1 MSGSSG
7 RPIDRRRFLKYA
19 GAGLAAGSLLAS
31 CSPTGGGQ
39 SGQNLRKVTFLFDV
53 TPYGKH
59 GLFYTALDKGFW
71 RENGL
76 DVTIQSAQG
85 SGDNVTK
92 IGAKA
97 AEFGFADTGALILGR
112 AKGARVKEIAM
123 VHYKNLMMVVA
134 LKKFGINTPKDLEG
148 HTFAS
153 TAADAGRVLLPAWAK
168 IAGFDDTKVN
178 LITVDQAAKP
188 GSMVAGQTQGALDYY
203 TAFPAY
209 VSTAKQQNE
218 DVNAILYADYGMD
231 IYNNGVI
238 VHEDTMQGSPD
249 LVRGFLNGVIKGIV
263 YAVEHPDEATDITLK
278 YNPGLSKETA
288 RAQLQIAIDDVM
300 VDEVRRNGVG
310 PMSQDKMQFTLD
322 TISAAYPLE
331 RTVTLDEIYTNDF
344 VPKGQIPKV

>member
-1 MSGSSG
+1 MSGSGG
-7 RPIDRRRFLKYA
+7 RPIDRRSFLKYA
-19 GAGLAAGSLLAS
+19 GAGLAASGLLAG
-31 CSPTGGGQ
+31 CGVTGGGG

-59 GLFYTALDKGFW
+59 GLFYPGLDKGFW

-97 AEFGFADTGALILGR
+97 ADFGFADTGAVILGR
-112 AKGARVKEIAM
+112 AKGARVKETAM
-123 VHYKNLMMVVA
+123 VHYKNLMCVIA

-153 TAADAGRVLLPAWAK
+153 TAADAGRILLPAWGK

-178 LITVDQAAKP
+178 IITVDQAAKP

-203 TAFPAY
+203 TAYPAY

-231 IYNNGVI
+231 LYNNGII
-238 VHEDTMQGSPD
+238 VHEDTLQSNPD
-249 LVRGFLNGVIKGIV
+249 LVRGFLNGLVQSII

-278 YNPGLSKETA
+278 YNPGLTKDTA
-288 RAQLQIAIDDVM
+288 RAQLQIAIDDLM
-300 VDEVRRNGVG
+300 VDEVKRNGVG
-310 PMSQDKMQFTLD
+310 PMSADKMRFTLD
-322 TISAAYPLE
+322 TISGAYPLE
-331 RTVTLDEIYTNDF
+331 RQVTLDEIYTNDF
-344 VPKGQIPKV
+344 VPKGQIPKT